1 MIADDFKSISVSLKK
16 MKNSDDVCVQCEGA
30 GWVLSLYQSVG
41 APNFMECPECENPM
55 ERRAP

>member
-16 MKNSDDVCVQCEGA
+16 MKNSDDVCEQCEDA
-30 GWVLSLYQSVG
+30 GWVLSSYQAVG